1 MHTTGTIG
9 TNLRMLQ
16 QHMQAAMAGPTH
28 NASTILCPKPYGV
41 LGANISHTLDDSL
54 VLLLPS
60 SSVAQY
66 LNAMPSTEDE
76 KDSTKSSSSA
86 EYQWDGTWVEV
97 DATITAIRQ
106 IPMYGGKLGGQ
117 TSRAILL

>member
-1 MHTTGTIG
+1 MT
-9 TNLRMLQ
+9 LQ

-41 LGANISHTLDDSL
+41 LGANTSHTLDDNL

-60 SSVAQY
+60 SSVAQF
-66 LNAMPSTEDE
+66 LNAMPSEEDE
-76 KDSTKSSSSA
+76 KDTTKSSSSSSA

-117 TSRAILL
+117 TNRAILL